1 MLCSGIQVH
10 DSPHILQ
17 QTQFLRKIPCSL
29 PDGNGFLTEPVDVKI
44 TLFKSHQRK
53 HRLFW
58 NRSIRFQIGDAGT
71 SGQAHTGKCIAQR
84 QKMLL
89 NISRAL
95 ESFMNNK
102 QRFFRILYK
111 VFLLNGLNNLLYRY
125 PFFSDKMCAVSY
137 LLPSVCCKKT
147 YRPIL
152 TPLII

>member
-58 NRSIRFQIGDAGT
+58 NRSIRFQISDAGT
-71 SGQAHTGKCIAQR
+71 SGRRTPGNVLHSAKR
-84 QKMLL
+84 
-89 NISRAL
+89 
-95 ESFMNNK
+95 
-102 QRFFRILYK
+102 
-111 VFLLNGLNNLLYRY
+111 
-125 PFFSDKMCAVSY
+125 
-137 LLPSVCCKKT
+137 CC
-147 YRPIL
+147 
-152 TPLII
+152 